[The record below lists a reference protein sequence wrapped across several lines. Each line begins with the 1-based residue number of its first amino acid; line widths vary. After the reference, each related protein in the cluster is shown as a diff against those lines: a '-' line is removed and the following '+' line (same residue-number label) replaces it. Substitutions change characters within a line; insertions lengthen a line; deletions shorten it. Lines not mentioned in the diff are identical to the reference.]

1 MERKIEK
8 KREKENGID
17 YVSIEDQFF
26 GVKTTTVYV
35 LPSKV
40 TPRCCCCCGGV
51 TTVMKHSNPVE

>member
-17 YVSIEDQFF
+17 DDVPIEFF
-26 GVKTTTVYV
+26 GVKTTTVYF

-40 TPRCCCCCGGV
+40 TPRCCCCCAGGV
-51 TTVMKHSNPVE
+51 TTVMKHFNPVG